1 MEEIKFKVNVK
12 ELDGTVTTVQVN
24 VDDAN
29 NVTFEKIEEDNDN
42 NG

>member
-24 VDDAN
+24 VDDVN